1 MAAKKN
7 KLCERVRST
16 FSEIR
21 VFERGYVSKKQGLN
35 YVKWS
40 YALECLKTAFP
51 DSDVSWREWD
61 GLDHLLYPSGSAI
74 VEAIITIRD
83 GGEEL
88 VTKFPLPVLDHRNK
102 AIVNPNAMDVN
113 TAKMRAFVKAMSTLG
128 FGLNV
133 YHGHGDDG
141 IADNEADAEVA
152 GSQKRPNAIKEAFNA
167 EVAKRGKRR
176 KAVAPGGGHYPKDTS
191 PPNYVLA
198 DPPELPNYVLADPP
212 GLIAPTEAIKDLK
225 RACDDEGIDFGLVED
240 FVQMKRG
247 VLVTELASAD
257 IAGLKTRVMN
267 DKDKFRKD
275 K

>member
-16 FSEIR
+16 FGEVR

-40 YALECLKTAFP
+40 YALECLKAAFP

-88 VTKFPLPVLDHRNK
+88 VTKFPLPVLDYRNK
-102 AIVNPNAMDVN
+102 AIENPNAMDVN
-113 TAKMRAFVKAMSTLG
+113 TAKMRAFVKAMGTLG

-133 YHGHGDDG
+133 YHGHEGDG
-141 IADNEADAEVA
+141 IADGEASARMA
-152 GSQKRPNAIKEAFNA
+152 NP
-167 EVAKRGKRR
+167 
-176 KAVAPGGGHYPKDTS
+176 
-191 PPNYVLA
+191 A
-198 DPPELPNYVLADPP
+198 D
-212 GLIAPTEAIKDLK
+212 AIKDLK
-225 RACDDEGIDFGLVED
+225 KACDDEGLDFGLVED

-247 VLVTELASAD
+247 ALITELNSAD
-257 IAGLKTRVMN
+257 IAGLKARVMN
-267 DKDKFRKD
+267 EKDKFRKD